1 MKKQLLYTL
10 ATVAS
15 LGLASCNGDY
25 TDWANPQTNG
35 PEEAAAKYGVTFTAG
50 PEANGSMADEDGTI
64 QLVTVNSDNAEIT
77 GYTIKSL
84 TINGEKVDAS
94 MTGNNIT
101 VDATT
106 ICKLVEKQKRL
117 SCSSGPP
124 AESGIDR
131 FCQPCFGRCRN
142 H

>member
-1 MKKQLLYTL
+1 
-10 ATVAS
+10 
-15 LGLASCNGDY
+15 
-25 TDWANPQTNG
+25 
-35 PEEAAAKYGVTFTAG
+35 
-50 PEANGSMADEDGTI
+50 MADEDGTI

-106 ICKLVEKQKRL
+106 ICKLVEKQNDSRAAVARQLKVV
-117 SCSSGPP
+117 
-124 AESGIDR
+124 
-131 FCQPCFGRCRN
+131 
-142 H
+142 